1 MCWNKAASLHPW
13 AASAAHR
20 LLCYYMKHEK
30 GLRFTAESTINA
42 LAVEVNGTQT
52 AAVRENRA
60 ICWTFLLS
68 AAANKES
75 AANGES
81 AANEEALA
89 NEEAAANEESLANGE
104 AAANKEALANGE
116 AAANEGSA
124 SNGEAGEPVRLS
136 VLKTWDVKLSSSKS
150 EPFTH

>member
-1 MCWNKAASLHPW
+1 
-13 AASAAHR
+13 
-20 LLCYYMKHEK
+20 MKHEK
-30 GLRFTAESTINA
+30 GLRFTAESTINTS
-42 LAVEVNGTQT
+42 AVEVNGTQT

-75 AANGES
+75 AAN
-81 AANEEALA
+81 EEALA
-89 NEEAAANEESLANGE
+89 SEEAAANE
-104 AAANKEALANGE
+104 EALANGE
-116 AAANEGSA
+116 AAANEESD

-136 VLKTWDVKLSSSKS
+136 VLKTWDVKLSSSRS